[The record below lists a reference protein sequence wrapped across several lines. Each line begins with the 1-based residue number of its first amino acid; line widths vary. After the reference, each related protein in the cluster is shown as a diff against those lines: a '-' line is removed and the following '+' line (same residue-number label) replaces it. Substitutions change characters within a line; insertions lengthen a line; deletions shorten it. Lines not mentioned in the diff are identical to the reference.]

1 MKIAIFVVHSS
12 WWNGGLAL
20 AEAAEAEAK
29 SSRQRTQVLKRGP
42 SRAEPL
48 AVASIASFA
57 KS

>member
-12 WWNGGLAL
+12 WWNGGGLAL
-20 AEAAEAEAK
+20 AEAAEAK

>member
-20 AEAAEAEAK
+20 AEAAEAK